1 VNKLNPKKLAGE
13 TAARFVKDG
22 MVVGLGTGSTVYY
35 TLVKLGDMIQN
46 EGLSIK
52 GVTTSSFTTAI
63 AKELGI
69 PLVDIDSVDKLDITI
84 DGADEIDENYNGIKG
99 GGGALFFEKIVAKAS
114 NYIVWVVDSS
124 KMVKVLGSFPLP
136 VEVLPFGYSHVKS
149 AIESKGI
156 TVELRKK
163 DGRNVVTDSG
173 NFILD
178 LYVNKIVN
186 IEELNEFLNNLTGV
200 LEHGLFIK
208 TADTIIVATEESTQI
223 IHTEFN
229 NK

>member
-1 VNKLNPKKLAGE
+1 MNKLNPKKLAGE
-13 TAARFVKDG
+13 TAAKYVKDG

-52 GVTTSSFTTAI
+52 GVTTSSFTTAL

-69 PLVDIDSVDKLDITI
+69 PLVDIDNVDKIDITI
-84 DGADEIDENYNGIKG
+84 DGADEIDKNYNGIKG

-114 NYIVWVVDSS
+114 NKVIWVVDSS
-124 KMVKVLGSFPLP
+124 KMVKTLGGFPLP

-156 TVELRKK
+156 TAELRKK

-173 NFILD
+173 NYILD
-178 LYVNKIVN
+178 LYVKEIHS

-200 LEHGLFIK
+200 LEHGLFIEIV
-208 TADTIIVATEESTQI
+208 DTIVIATEETTQI
-223 IHTEFN
+223 IHTELN

>member
-13 TAARFVKDG
+13 TAAKYVKDG

-52 GVTTSSFTTAI
+52 GVTTSSFTTAL

-69 PLVDIDSVDKLDITI
+69 PLVDIDNVDKIDITI
-84 DGADEIDENYNGIKG
+84 DGADEIDKNYNGIKG

-114 NYIVWVVDSS
+114 NKVIWVVDSS
-124 KMVKVLGSFPLP
+124 KMVKTLGGFPLP

-156 TVELRKK
+156 TAELRKK

-173 NFILD
+173 NYILD
-178 LYVNKIVN
+178 LYVKEIHS

-200 LEHGLFIK
+200 LEHGLFIEIV
-208 TADTIIVATEESTQI
+208 DTIVIATEETTQI
-223 IHTEFN
+223 IHTELN

>member
-1 VNKLNPKKLAGE
+1 LNPKKLAGE
-13 TAARFVKDG
+13 TAAKYVKDG

-52 GVTTSSFTTAI
+52 GVTTSSFTTAL

-69 PLVDIDSVDKLDITI
+69 PLVDIDNVDKIDITI
-84 DGADEIDENYNGIKG
+84 DGADEIDKNYNGIKG

-114 NYIVWVVDSS
+114 NKVIWVVDSS
-124 KMVKVLGSFPLP
+124 KMVKTLGGFPLP

-156 TVELRKK
+156 TAELRKK

-173 NFILD
+173 NYILD
-178 LYVNKIVN
+178 LYVKEIHS

-200 LEHGLFIK
+200 LEHGLFIEIV
-208 TADTIIVATEESTQI
+208 DTIVIATEETTQI
-223 IHTEFN
+223 IHTELN

>member
-1 VNKLNPKKLAGE
+1 MNPKKLAGE
-13 TAARFVKDG
+13 TAAKFVKDG

-35 TLVKLGDMIQN
+35 TLVKLGNMIQN
-46 EGLSIK
+46 EGLNIK

-69 PLVDIDSVDKLDITI
+69 PLVDIDSIDKIDITI

-114 NYIVWVVDSS
+114 NHIVWVVDSS
-124 KMVKVLGSFPLP
+124 KMVKELGSFPLP
-136 VEVLPFGYSHVKS
+136 VEVLPFGYSHVKN

-156 TVELRKK
+156 TVELRRK

-173 NFILD
+173 NYILD
-178 LYVNKIVN
+178 LYTNKIDN
-186 IEELNEFLNNLTGV
+186 TEELNEFLNNLTGV

-208 TADTIIVATEESTQI
+208 MVETIVIANEESTQI
-223 IHTEFN
+223 IHTKIN